1 MTEQG
6 IADRRK
12 MLRVRARVKRRKPA
26 FARPESWR
34 YMRLKEN
41 WRRPKG
47 LDHKIRKKLKGWPAA
62 VSTGYRGPKA
72 TRELHPSG
80 YREVFVHNVEDLA
93 EIDPK
98 TQAVRIVHT
107 VGKRKRARIIT
118 DARKKRITILNL
130 KETREAI
137 AEEEKTP
144 DEEEKPTEAAKG
156 EQEEEAKSEEPK
168 QSQEKTKRSR
178 GRTKKQ

>member
-12 MLRVRARVKRRKPA
+12 ALRLRARIKKRKPA

-62 VSTGYRGPKA
+62 VSTGYRSPRA

-130 KETREAI
+130 KETRETV

-144 DEEEKPTEAAKG
+144 EEEQKPTDSAKG
-156 EQEEEAKSEEPK
+156 EQEKEAETEEPK

>member
-12 MLRVRARVKRRKPA
+12 ALKLRARMKKRKPA

-62 VSTGYRGPKA
+62 VSTGYRSPRA

-80 YREVFVHNVEDLA
+80 YREVLVHNVEDLA
-93 EIDPK
+93 EIDPT

-107 VGKRKRARIIT
+107 VGKRKRARIIA
-118 DARKKRITILNL
+118 DARKKRVTILNL
-130 KETREAI
+130 KETRGKV
-137 AEEEKTP
+137 AEEEKAP
-144 DEEEKPTEAAKG
+144 EEEEKPTETAK
-156 EQEEEAKSEEPK
+156 EEEAKTEEPK

-178 GRTKKQ
+178 GRTKK